1 MALGTTNIGLSNVQT
16 EFGKTTRPG
25 GLGLTKYVNA
35 AIETTGSLGY
45 SNTEKGMN
53 GFKSYDHS
61 GCVFKFDPFQPT
73 VVSKT
78 AVDLFDDTVAF
89 LPSQSQASIYTE
101 NFNANSTYVAPSA
114 GDPGYLAISGSVTNR
129 AIRWTAVNDAESYKR
144 NSATYAFWVYF
155 DTLPSSGLHPVF
167 MTNAD
172 DSGTYNYYG
181 VNLLV
186 GDNGELRLLLGNGV
200 SRTSTGRYTY
210 GGSASDVSIETW
222 YFVSV
227 FIDDITAT
235 MTITP
240 SSATS
245 LSTTNTISFLGG
257 SASSLVYE
265 NTLHLTMGGDSYFAA
280 PYNGRIG
287 HFYVFDS
294 TFESSGAG
302 SVLEDI
308 FTTTKAYY

>member
-73 VVSKT
+73 LISKT
-78 AVDLFDDTVAF
+78 VVDLFDDTVAF

-101 NFNANSTYVAPSA
+101 NFNANSSYVAPSS
-114 GDPGYLAISGSVTNR
+114 GNPGYLSISGTTTNR
-129 AIRWTAVNDAESYKR
+129 TIRWTAVNNGESYKR
-144 NSATYAFWVYF
+144 SSATYALWVYF
-155 DTLPSSGLHPVF
+155 DTIPTSGQHPIF

-172 DSGTYNYYG
+172 DSGNYNYHG
-181 VNLLV
+181 INLFV
-186 GDNGELRLLLGNGV
+186 RVDGELRLLLGNGV
-200 SRTSTGRYTY
+200 SRASTGRYTY
-210 GGSASDVSIETW
+210 GGSANDVTPGNW
-222 YFVSV
+222 YFVAL
-227 FIDDITAT
+227 FIDDISAT

-240 SSATS
+240 STATS
-245 LSTTNTISFLGG
+245 LSTTNTLSFLGG
-257 SASSLVYE
+257 SASSLVHE
-265 NTLHLTMGGDSYFAA
+265 NTLHLTMGGDSYFSN

-294 TFESSGAG
+294 TFESNGAG

-308 FTTTKAYY
+308 FATTKEHY